1 MIRTELVNKETG
13 DVLTVKNFSR
23 EHLLQV
29 FWDKLIDHNQKRYSR
44 GLRER
49 LVLLVYWE

>member
-13 DVLTVKNFSR
+13 SVLAVKSFSR

-29 FWDKLIDHNQKRYSR
+29 FWDKLIDHNYCRHSR
-44 GLRER
+44 GLQVR
-49 LVLLVYWE
+49 LALLVYWE